1 MQRQTV
7 KRDFRVIIEL
17 FNNIFIFKVCV
28 AYSGGVIVNNELIGD
43 LDRNGHVSYT
53 RLLSLKYL

>member
-1 MQRQTV
+1 
-7 KRDFRVIIEL
+7 VIIEL